1 MHQLNVCK
9 RNLFGNEH
17 INCEFLLPQG
27 TTTLKMIWVLKQRPS
42 FVNELSDVDMQ
53 KRYDACE
60 QLLHVFETI
69 PVQGKMVSFD
79 E

>member
-1 MHQLNVCK
+1 
-9 RNLFGNEH
+9 
-17 INCEFLLPQG
+17 
-27 TTTLKMIWVLKQRPS
+27 MIWVLKQRPS